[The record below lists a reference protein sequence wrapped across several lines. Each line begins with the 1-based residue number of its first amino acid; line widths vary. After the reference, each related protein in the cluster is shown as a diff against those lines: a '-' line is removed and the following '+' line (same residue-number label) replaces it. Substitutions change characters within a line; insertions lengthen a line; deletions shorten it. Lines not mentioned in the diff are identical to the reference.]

1 MIPSMPLPVVFALA
15 SAISPADAV
24 AVSAIV
30 SRLPVA
36 KRLIHILE
44 GESLLN
50 DASGLVCMRFA
61 IAAATTG
68 TFSPPEASTTFVWIG
83 SIGAT
88 IGKAMTPLATT
99 GKDWISRRFGEETR
113 SQILISL
120 LIPFAA
126 YMQAKR
132 GATNALDTDRRSSG
146 SSSPSSRRGRP
157 SQTGKARPRGLTP
170 SFFPLP

>member
-1 MIPSMPLPVVFALA
+1 MPLPVVFALA

-68 TFSPPEASTTFVWIG
+68 KFSPPEASTTFAWIG

-88 IGKAMTPLATT
+88 IGKAMTLLATT

-126 YMQAKR
+126 YMQAER
-132 GATNALDTDRRSSG
+132 ERQMRWTPIATHRVLQVQAAVAEGRLKQAKLDL
-146 SSSPSSRRGRP
+146 
-157 SQTGKARPRGLTP
+157 AA
-170 SFFPLP
+170 

>member
-1 MIPSMPLPVVFALA
+1 MPLPVVFALA

-44 GESLLN
+44 RERESLLN

-126 YMQAKR
+126 YMQAER
-132 GATNALDTDRRSSG
+132 GAANATPIATHRVLQVQAAVAEGRLKQAKLDL
-146 SSSPSSRRGRP
+146 
-157 SQTGKARPRGLTP
+157 AA
-170 SFFPLP
+170 